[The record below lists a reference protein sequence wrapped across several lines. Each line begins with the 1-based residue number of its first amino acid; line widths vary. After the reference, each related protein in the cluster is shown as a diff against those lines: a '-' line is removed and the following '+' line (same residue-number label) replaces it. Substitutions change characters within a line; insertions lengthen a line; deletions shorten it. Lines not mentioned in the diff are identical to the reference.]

1 MDKSAYIDSVCDV
14 IQSQSPSG
22 EPVTAARLGLELRRA
37 QDGPGWMAHGFNT
50 LKSLLQEMER
60 LELLRIVETNRGAL
74 AVQIENMKR
83 PPSGDSP
90 SVGTGRPTSRV
101 RLRQNIWAAFVIAE
115 PGGERFLNKA
125 TGETRMGLR
134 EPPVPADDWL
144 QVIPISSDAQRAW
157 AQEFLRDRNLSSNLS
172 IIDSLTPND
181 WHRSFPEA
189 LRKHS
194 PVLATE
200 WNRRRSRLVVDEVR
214 RWCAENELNPEIA
227 FERQV
232 RQQQHKRSPATVGRS
247 VAWDEESMRLI
258 VLDALADTPSD
269 WLLNLSIP
277 SRHIFRALAKRSGHS
292 K

>member
-1 MDKSAYIDSVCDV
+1 MDKSAYIDFVCDI

-22 EPVTAARLGLELRRA
+22 EPVTAAKIGLELRRA
-37 QDGPGWMAHGFNT
+37 QDGPSWMVHGFNT
-50 LKSLLQEMER
+50 LKSLLQEMEH
-60 LELLRIVETNRGAL
+60 LGLLRIVETDRGAL
-74 AVQIENMKR
+74 AVQIENKKR

-101 RLRQNIWAAFVIAE
+101 RLRQDIWAAFVIAE
-115 PGGERFLNKA
+115 PGGKRFLNKA

-157 AQEFLRDRNLSSNLS
+157 AREFLRDRNLSSNLP
-172 IIDSLTPND
+172 IVDSLTPDD

-194 PVLATE
+194 PVLASE

-214 RWCAENELNPEIA
+214 QWCAENELSPEIA
-227 FERQV
+227 FERQILQK
-232 RQQQHKRSPATVGRS
+232 RPKRSPATVGRS
-247 VAWDEESMRLI
+247 AVWDEESMRSI
-258 VLDALADTPSD
+258 VLEALADTPSD

-277 SRHIFRALAKRSGHS
+277 SRYIFRALAKHSGHS